1 MEKSSTSGEDD
12 IIMKICVVM
21 MMMICSN
28 HSNIIMMNCII
39 MNIFQAGFTP
49 AQVAKRKFL
58 LLGFSSCALALSCV
72 SFSAAVRVNFNCLI
86 AWLSLSCVE
95 ACVFLGFVCAYVY
108 DFVLFCLRLSTAGM
122 NVDDFLLIS
131 SITLVREN

>member
-39 MNIFQAGFTP
+39 MNIFQAGLTP
-49 AQVAKRKFL
+49 SQVAKRKFL

-72 SFSAAVRVNFNCLI
+72 SFSAAVSVNFNCLI
-86 AWLSLSCVE
+86 E
-95 ACVFLGFVCAYVY
+95 AL
-108 DFVLFCLRLSTAGM
+108 TA
-122 NVDDFLLIS
+122 N
-131 SITLVREN
+131 

>member
-12 IIMKICVVM
+12 IIMKMCVVM

-28 HSNIIMMNCII
+28 HSNIMMNCMI
-39 MNIFQAGFTP
+39 MNIFQAGLTP

-72 SFSAAVRVNFNCLI
+72 SFSAAVSVNFNYLIVCL
-86 AWLSLSCVE
+86 SV
-95 ACVFLGFVCAYVY
+95 
-108 DFVLFCLRLSTAGM
+108 
-122 NVDDFLLIS
+122 
-131 SITLVREN
+131 